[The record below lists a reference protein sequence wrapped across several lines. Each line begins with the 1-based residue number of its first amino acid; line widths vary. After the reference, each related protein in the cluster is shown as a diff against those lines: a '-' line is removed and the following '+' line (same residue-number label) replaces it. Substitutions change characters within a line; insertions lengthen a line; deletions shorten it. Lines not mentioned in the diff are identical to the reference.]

1 VQVTDRDGT
10 VAFACA
16 EVEAPIGWSN
26 LAVAVVARRYFAG
39 EPEERS
45 VRALIERVVE
55 AIAGWA
61 QDAGHIRRQ
70 RTPVISHARS
80 PARWCDRRTPR
91 TTAHRSFA
99 RSRLRRSRNS
109 SAQRLKRILGRL
121 PAPRIHAES
130 VSAAGFAALV
140 PPAGLAVVP
149 SRKHSRSDTT
159 IISR

>member
-1 VQVTDRDGT
+1 VQITDRDGT

-16 EVEAPIGWSN
+16 EVEAPIDWSN
-26 LAVAVVARRYFAG
+26 LAVAVVARRYFAS

-91 TTAHRSFA
+91 TTAYRSFA

-121 PAPRIHAES
+121 PAPAHSRRERECRWLCGS
-130 VSAAGFAALV
+130 GAAGRF
-140 PPAGLAVVP
+140 GGRSLAE
-149 SRKHSRSDTT
+149 TLT
-159 IISR
+159 L